1 MRFTYSFFFYLYLF
15 LFIGVAHAENAV
27 KVIDGD
33 TIHIGSKKYR
43 FSGIDTPEM
52 KQTCKKDNQI
62 VMCGVIA
69 KNALVKKINKQQV
82 NCKEEE
88 IDRYKRIVAE
98 CFVNNESLSKYL
110 VRNGHAVAYRKYSMK
125 FVEDEDYAK
134 QNKLGLWSMNFD
146 YPWDY
151 RTKLRSK
158 EISAKSGQK

>member
-1 MRFTYSFFFYLYLF
+1 MRFTYSFFFCLYLF

-82 NCKEEE
+82 SCKEEE

-98 CFVNNESLSKYL
+98 CFVNNDSLSKYL

-134 QNKLGLWSMNFD
+134 QNKLGLWSMSFD

-151 RTKLRSK
+151 RAKLRSK
-158 EISAKSGQK
+158 

>member
-1 MRFTYSFFFYLYLF
+1 MRSAYPFFFCLF
-15 LFIGVAHAENAV
+15 LFIGVAHAENSA
-27 KVIDGD
+27 KVIDGN

-88 IDRYKRIVAE
+88 IDRYKRIIAE

-110 VRNGHAVAYRKYSMK
+110 VRNGYAVAYRRYSMK

-134 QNKLGLWSMNFD
+134 KNKLGLWSMSFD

-151 RTKLRSK
+151 RAKLRSK
-158 EISAKSGQK
+158 

>member
-1 MRFTYSFFFYLYLF
+1 MRFTYSLFFCLL
-15 LFIGVAHAENAV
+15 LFIGVAHAENTV

-134 QNKLGLWSMNFD
+134 QNKLGLWSMSFD

-151 RTKLRSK
+151 RAKLRSK
-158 EISAKSGQK
+158 EISARSGQK

>member
-1 MRFTYSFFFYLYLF
+1 MRFTYSFFFCLL
-15 LFIGVAHAENAV
+15 LFIGVAHAKNAV

-69 KNALVKKINKQQV
+69 RDALVKKINKQQV

-98 CFVNNESLSKYL
+98 CFVGNDSLSKYL

-134 QNKLGLWSMNFD
+134 QNKLGLWSMSFD

-151 RTKLRSK
+151 RAKLRSK
-158 EISAKSGQK
+158 

>member
-82 NCKEEE
+82 SCKEEE

-134 QNKLGLWSMNFD
+134 KNKLGLWSMSFD

-151 RTKLRSK
+151 RAKLRSK
-158 EISAKSGQK
+158 

>member
-69 KNALVKKINKQQV
+69 RDALVKKINKQQV

-98 CFVNNESLSKYL
+98 CFVNNDSLSKYL

-134 QNKLGLWSMNFD
+134 QNKLGLWSMSFD

-151 RTKLRSK
+151 RAKLRSK
-158 EISAKSGQK
+158 

>member
-1 MRFTYSFFFYLYLF
+1 MRFTCSIFFCLF
-15 LFIGVAHAENAV
+15 LFIGVAHAENTV

-33 TIHIGSKKYR
+33 TINIGSKKYR

-98 CFVNNESLSKYL
+98 CFVGNDSLSKYL

-146 YPWDY
+146 YP
-151 RTKLRSK
+151 L
-158 EISAKSGQK
+158 GL

>member
-1 MRFTYSFFFYLYLF
+1 MRFTYSFFFCLYLF

-134 QNKLGLWSMNFD
+134 QNKLGLWSMSFD

-151 RTKLRSK
+151 RAKLRSK
-158 EISAKSGQK
+158 

>member
-1 MRFTYSFFFYLYLF
+1 MRSAYPFFFCLF
-15 LFIGVAHAENAV
+15 LFIGVAHAENSA

-69 KNALVKKINKQQV
+69 RDALVKKINKQQV

-98 CFVNNESLSKYL
+98 CFVGNDSLSKYL

-134 QNKLGLWSMNFD
+134 QNKLGLWSMNF
-146 YPWDY
+146 
-151 RTKLRSK
+151 
-158 EISAKSGQK
+158 

>member
-1 MRFTYSFFFYLYLF
+1 MRSAYPFFFCLF
-15 LFIGVAHAENAV
+15 LFIGVAHAENTV

-69 KNALVKKINKQQV
+69 RDALVKKINKQQV

-88 IDRYKRIVAE
+88 VDRYKRIVAE
-98 CFVNNESLSKYL
+98 CFVGNESLSKYL

-134 QNKLGLWSMNFD
+134 KNKLGLWSMNFD

-151 RTKLRSK
+151 RAKLRSK